1 MKPRSKTLLVAAAL
15 TLMVGVCGAW
25 PLLRTQCLQ
34 ARLLRLQTQMHAR
47 GIRMEV
53 GNFHWEGLWTAKLDA
68 LIGLDAH
75 ETAFELRGITILF
88 RPAASL
94 SGSEWVKRVD
104 INQISLNTGGIQ
116 AAGKGWFVPSTYA
129 AGWDGKWH
137 ISGPNVHKLNAS
149 GHLRLIAAGQT
160 WQQGQRR
167 NAFGFDLTDLQA
179 SHPALS
185 DSALKMKPMSGWLR
199 SEFGKAQMAIRRG
212 SWLRCGQMPLWA
224 SGHWDRV
231 QNTLRCNANLPKVA
245 LQVALEPVIALAPQW
260 LQGIQA
266 SGTVKGNFAFD
277 VDLDSLPTL
286 KIDGRLESHQT
297 KVSQW
302 GAANLN
308 TLHKIADSPG
318 FLPLSELPDYL
329 VQAVLLSEDAGFW
342 EHKGFDR
349 EIIRLA
355 MIENIAERRFV
366 RGAGTIPMQLVRN
379 IYLHHGKQF
388 DRKIAE
394 VTLTWLAQDQQILT
408 KEQELTCYLNLIEWG
423 ENGVSNGKG
432 VGGLGENGVSNGKGV
447 REGALGNV
455 AANSVFGIGA
465 ACRLYF
471 GKVPQQITVDEAIFL
486 ACVIPNPRHAGAL
499 LMPDGSLT
507 EYAQAYFDTMR
518 WMLYEGD
525 WIDEKWLDA
534 PYPIFR
540 SIAV

>member
-25 PLLRTQCLQ
+25 PLLRSQLLQ
-34 ARLLRLQTQMHAR
+34 ARLTRLETQLHAM
-47 GIRMEV
+47 GIRMEA

-68 LIGLDAH
+68 LVGLNAQ

-88 RPAASL
+88 SPAASF
-94 SGSEWVKRVD
+94 SGSEWVNRVD
-104 INQISLNTGGIQ
+104 INQISLNMGGIE
-116 AAGKGWFVPSTYA
+116 AAGKGWFAPSTYA
-129 AGWDGKWH
+129 GGWDGKWH

-160 WQQGQRR
+160 WQQGLRR
-167 NAFGFDLTDLQA
+167 NAFGFDLTDLQVH
-179 SHPALS
+179 HPALS
-185 DSALKMKPMSGWLR
+185 DSTLKMKPMSGWLR
-199 SEFGKAQMAIRRG
+199 GESGKAQMAIRRG
-212 SWLRCGQMPLWA
+212 SWLRCGQTPLWA
-224 SGHWDRV
+224 SGHWDRA
-231 QNTLRCNANLPKVA
+231 QNTLRCNANLPEVA
-245 LQVALEPVIALAPQW
+245 LQVALDPVIALAPQW
-260 LQGIQA
+260 LEGIQA
-266 SGTVKGNFAFD
+266 SGTVKGNFAFA
-277 VDLDSLPTL
+277 VDLDSLATL
-286 KIDGRLESHQT
+286 QIDGGLKSHQT

-308 TLHKIADSPG
+308 TLPQIADSPR
-318 FLPLSELPDYL
+318 FLPLSELPAYL

-355 MIENIAERRFV
+355 MIENLEERRFV

-423 ENGVSNGKG
+423 ENGLGKG
-432 VGGLGENGVSNGKGV
+432 KSV
-447 REGALGNV
+447 REGALGSV

-507 EYAQAYFDTMR
+507 EYTQEYFDTMR

-525 WIDEKWLDA
+525 WIVEEWLDA
-534 PYPIFR
+534 PYPVFR